1 MDFVEAELAAYDA
14 EFFNKA
20 LYTPER
26 GVVGLVR
33 TPASQLVVE
42 DDTAGVGGQVS
53 EVFNIIMRNSGS
65 TVQSYQWDV
74 LAVGTASYDTI
85 PDPIVP

>member
-14 EFFNKA
+14 EFFNEA
-20 LYTPER
+20 LYTPEG
-26 GVVGLVR
+26 GVIGLIR

-42 DDTAGVGGQVS
+42 DNAPGVGGQVCK
-53 EVFNIIMRNSGS
+53 VFNIIMRDAGS
-65 TVQSYQWDV
+65 SMQSYQRDV

-85 PDPIVP
+85 PDPIAP